1 MKKIIIYFVSVI
13 ALIILEY
20 FLSIVLVFQLATKR
34 EGDLGYGFKDV
45 LITLIWLLGIIAIVY
60 FIVKFLVS
68 VCSYKK

>member
-1 MKKIIIYFVSVI
+1 MSIIWFFEVM
-13 ALIILEY
+13 
-20 FLSIVLVFQLATKR
+20 TKR
-34 EGDLGYGFKDV
+34 EGDSGFGFKDV